1 MISAKQLRQVQ
12 KLGEK
17 FLVDTVTIR
26 HKTPAAKDASNPFGD
41 DTLGWETSTTTV
53 KGWVVPNLGRAFEQE
68 AAQVVTVGDF
78 ELRVP
83 AGTSIDPGDEVTIHG
98 VTYAVVETSTEQ
110 TWPEWVRAFLK
121 RIQ

>member
-17 FLVDTVTIR
+17 FLVDTVTIL

-53 KGWVVPNLGRAFEQE
+53 KGWVVPNLGRAF
-68 AAQVVTVGDF
+68 
-78 ELRVP
+78 
-83 AGTSIDPGDEVTIHG
+83 
-98 VTYAVVETSTEQ
+98 
-110 TWPEWVRAFLK
+110 
-121 RIQ
+121 